1 MSKKG
6 TSGKMLPNRAN
17 LAPEEVR
24 RFLKSIVYEAIEA
37 GDIALSR
44 PRVRYRI
51 VAFRTNPLVLESLGA
66 NIEL

>member
-44 PRVRYRI
+44 PRVRYR
-51 VAFRTNPLVLESLGA
+51 NCCLSEPLVLESLGA

>member
-44 PRVRYRI
+44 PR
-51 VAFRTNPLVLESLGA
+51 GA
-66 NIEL
+66 QS